1 MYTAHNGIIKDKH
14 VGTAAFAY
22 PTIIKCCC
30 CTAAID
36 TVIVKVTSHI
46 KYYIIIVV
54 RKEALVRLLR
64 E

>member
-1 MYTAHNGIIKDKH
+1 MYTHNGIIKDKH

-30 CTAAID
+30 FTGID

-54 RKEALVRLLR
+54 RKEALVRLMR